1 MISPFNACKC
11 DVAMAGNHD
20 LDFGVVKMSTCI
32 AQMTTEEFHPE
43 NTCLTEEDI
52 VNVGH
57 PIPPHPCRWLLSNI
71 IEEGEEEF
79 GLGGLLKYTTIDRA
93 GKKIGFIGIGE
104 KDWVV
109 TFKNLEC
116 EVEY

>member
-1 MISPFNACKC
+1 
-11 DVAMAGNHD
+11 
-20 LDFGVVKMSTCI
+20 
-32 AQMTTEEFHPE
+32 MTTEEFEPANACPVE
-43 NTCLTEEDI
+43 SKIGLK
-52 VNVGH
+52 
-57 PIPPHPCRWLLSNI
+57 IPPHPCRWLLSNI
-71 IEEGEEEF
+71 IEEGETEY
-79 GLGGLLKYTTIDRA
+79 GLGGLLKYTTMQKG